1 VYIDPLN
8 IANAFKKAF
17 KEFYADPKKVVEFNM
32 DLAKNYVDMLAN
44 VAHRSIGEEVAPLFA
59 PDPKDKR
66 FQDSEWDTNPLFDFI
81 RQSYNLNSKWLM
93 AVSERL
99 HDLEPKD
106 AQKINFYT
114 RLLIDS
120 LAPTNFPNAN
130 PVVIREAIAT
140 RGESL
145 MKGAQHLYND
155 LIKSPEIFK
164 ITTADESAFEIGR
177 NLAVTPGKVVYQ
189 NDLMQLIQYEPS
201 TDKVY
206 QTPIIVMPAWINK
219 YYILDLQEK
228 NSYVKWLVD
237 QGYTVYMISWANPD
251 GDMADKGFF
260 DYMQEG
266 PLAAIECV
274 KKLNKVDSVHMVGY
288 CLGGTLLTSTI
299 AYLKAKSVKP
309 FPIKSATFLAS
320 LVDFSEAGDLGVFID
335 EEQIQQI
342 EERMSKKGYLDGKD
356 MAQTFSIIRAN
367 DMIWSFFVN
376 NYLLGKELFPFDIL
390 YWNSDPTRLPA
401 KMHSFYLRNMYH
413 KNLLVKPGGI
423 KLDNVPIDVRKN
435 DLPTYILA
443 TSQDHIVPWESAYI
457 ATQVYTGPLR
467 FVLSGS
473 GHVAGIVNPPDAKK
487 YNYLINDKLAKKAS
501 DWLKG
506 AKDNP
511 GSWWLDWD
519 KWCAPLSGE
528 KVPARKINA
537 KDVIENAPGS
547 YVKIRI

>member
-8 IANAFKKAF
+8 IAHTFKKAF
-17 KEFYADPKKVVEFNM
+17 EEFYSDPKKVVESNI
-32 DLAKNYVDMLAN
+32 DLAKNYVDMWAN
-44 VAHRSIGEEVAPLFA
+44 IAHRSMGEEVAPLFA

-66 FQDSEWDTNPLFDFI
+66 FQDPEWDANPLFDFI
-81 RQSYNLNSKWLM
+81 RQSYSLNSKWLM
-93 AVSERL
+93 AVSEQL
-99 HDLEPKD
+99 HNLQPKE
-106 AQKINFYT
+106 AQKVNFYT

-120 LAPTNFPNAN
+120 MSPTNFPGTN
-130 PVVIREAIAT
+130 PAVIKEAIAT

-145 MKGAQHLYND
+145 MKGAEHLYND
-155 LIKSPEIFK
+155 LMKSPDIFK
-164 ITTADESAFEIGR
+164 ITTADENAFEIGR

-189 NDLMQLIQYEPS
+189 NELMQLIQYEPS

-206 QTPIIVMPAWINK
+206 QTPVVVMPAWINK
-219 YYILDLQEK
+219 YYILDLQKK

-237 QGYTVYMISWANPD
+237 QGYTVYMISWVNPNET
-251 GDMADKGFF
+251 MADKGFF
-260 DYMQEG
+260 DYMKEG

-274 KKLNKVDSVHMVGY
+274 KKFAKAESVHMVGY
-288 CLGGTLLTSTI
+288 CLGGTLLSSTI
-299 AYLKAKSVKP
+299 AYLKAKSTKD

-320 LVDFSEAGDLGVFID
+320 LVDFSEVGDLGVFID
-335 EEQIQQI
+335 EEQIQQL

-390 YWNSDPTRLPA
+390 YWNSDSTRLPA
-401 KMHSFYLRNMYH
+401 KMHSFYLRSMYH

-423 KLDNVPIDVRKN
+423 KFGSVAIDVRKN

-443 TSQDHIVPWESAYI
+443 TSQDHIVPWESAYT

-473 GHVAGIVNPPDAKK
+473 GHVAGIVNHPDAQK
-487 YNYLINDKLAKKAS
+487 YNYLTNDKLAKKAS
-501 DWLKG
+501 DWMKG

-528 KVPARKINA
+528 KVPARKIST
-537 KDVIENAPGS
+537 KDAIENAPGS
-547 YVKIRI
+547 YVKVRL